1 MKVEKHQIN
10 NSLASLNHVINVLRF
25 DVLTFLNDILHAA
38 NEAEQSQQS
47 SGADNSVRKI
57 IRTTLK
63 SKNSIRDCVALL
75 IFLSDE
81 EFSKEVS
88 LNKMIDANVK
98 SKYFEND
105 TNNKDI
111 TVSYIPPEKDILVK
125 CEELVLQTILD
136 TMFNLAYEQVQDSKV
151 TFTTSFE
158 SGFPTI
164 TLQYKGK
171 KHKMMNA
178 TIDKSE
184 EKEISTSLTE
194 FNNPY
199 TLMKLMERIGLGVL
213 SFSSKENFNIINF
226 TLHLI
231 AKESDAPQP
240 GKITSLQEHNWKD
253 KTVLIVDDIEVNY
266 IFLETILADTRV
278 KTLYAS
284 NGKIAVD
291 MCRNHPEIDAV
302 LMDIKMPVMDGYE
315 ATKIIKAEKPDLPVI
330 IQTAYSF
337 NEEYE
342 RCKELGCSDYITK
355 PLKSENVI
363 SVLAKYFIE

>member
-1 MKVEKHQIN
+1 MKVKNNQIN
-10 NSLASLNHVINVLRF
+10 NSVTYLNYVINVLRF
-25 DVLTFLNDILHAA
+25 DVMTFLNDTLYSA
-38 NEAEQSQQS
+38 NEISN
-47 SGADNSVRKI
+47 SGGLNDDKSAKNI
-57 IRTTLK
+57 IHKSLK
-63 SKNSIRDCVALL
+63 SKNSVRDCVALL
-75 IFLSDE
+75 IFLTDE
-81 EFSKEVS
+81 DFSKEVS
-88 LNKMIDANVK
+88 LNKIIDTNVK
-98 SKYFEND
+98 SKYFE
-105 TNNKDI
+105 TESNKKKI
-111 TVSYIPPEKDILVK
+111 TVSYIPPEKDILIK
-125 CEELVLQTILD
+125 CEELILQTVLD
-136 TMFNLAYEQVQDSKV
+136 NLFNLAYDQVTDSKV
-151 TFTTSFE
+151 IFSASFE
-158 SGFPTI
+158 SGFATV

-184 EKEISTSLTE
+184 EREMSSSLTE

-199 TLMKLMERIGLGVL
+199 TLMKLMEKIGLGVL
-213 SFSSKENFNIINF
+213 SFSNRENYNIINF

-231 AKESDAPQP
+231 AKESDTPQP
-240 GKITSLQEHNWKD
+240 GKITTLQEHNWKD

-291 MCRNHPEIDAV
+291 MCRSHPEIDAV

-315 ATKIIKAEKPDLPVI
+315 ATKIIKEEKPDLPVI